1 MFQKAFDVSQDPT
14 LILSAKNEIVYANRA
29 MVRFFKLKGD
39 FINHVL
45 SPMPKIKIKDSWT
58 TLDKLINEN
67 KFKDDTLS
75 FHGVELKFEYED
87 ALPISVYIQ
96 TMSING
102 KNRNVSK
109 IISIRD
115 LRKEHEY
122 LHTHDKHIH
131 PITKLPSEIQALHD
145 LSLLYSKIHLEDSKV
160 ALVLLH
166 LDNLSMIKAVVGYEQ
181 ANTILIKVTHY
192 LKNLSTNL
200 HVSVYHTFDNNFLL
214 SISNLKSSLGV
225 ISLVEEIQQ
234 QVALLY
240 KMDEV
245 RLHLTMSVGISI
257 YPDSGTSQKLLDN
270 AYKALYEAQ
279 KSGDGRVHVYI
290 PEESKHDYDE
300 LTLHNEMHSAL
311 EKDEFEVYYQPVF
324 DAKTEEIVS
333 AEALIRWVHPQ
344 YGIIPPNIFIPIME
358 KTGFIIELGH
368 FVLKEVL
375 KQQKRWE
382 LFQFK
387 EISVFMNVASIEL
400 EAGNFV
406 ENIEEQLAHYKVKP
420 ELIGF
425 EITETSALLNE
436 SNTQKDFSKLQKLG
450 VGITLDD
457 FGVGYSSFSYLKQ
470 FPTDLLK
477 IDKTLVD
484 SITTNEENQRIMKA
498 MIELGHTLGM
508 KVIVEGVE
516 NKKMYDML
524 VSYGCD
530 YVQGYYFSKPVPV
543 YEFQKLL

>member
-1 MFQKAFDVSQDPT
+1 
-14 LILSAKNEIVYANRA
+14 
-29 MVRFFKLKGD
+29 
-39 FINHVL
+39 
-45 SPMPKIKIKDSWT
+45 
-58 TLDKLINEN
+58 
-67 KFKDDTLS
+67 
-75 FHGVELKFEYED
+75 
-87 ALPISVYIQ
+87 
-96 TMSING
+96 
-102 KNRNVSK
+102 
-109 IISIRD
+109 
-115 LRKEHEY
+115 
-122 LHTHDKHIH
+122 
-131 PITKLPSEIQALHD
+131 
-145 LSLLYSKIHLEDSKV
+145 V
-160 ALVLLH
+160 ALVLLN
-166 LDNLSMIKAVVGYEQ
+166 LDNFSMIKAVVGYEQ
-181 ANTILIKVTHY
+181 ANRILIKFTNY

-214 SISNLKSSLGV
+214 SITNLKSSLGV
-225 ISLVEEIQQ
+225 ISLVEEMQQ

-240 KMDEV
+240 KMGEV

-257 YPDSGTSQKLLDN
+257 YPESGTARKLLDY

-279 KSGDGRVHVYI
+279 KSGNGRVHVYI
-290 PEESKHDYDE
+290 PEKSTHGYDE

-311 EKDEFEVYYQPVF
+311 EKDEFEVYYQPVM
-324 DAKTEEIVS
+324 DAKTEDIVS

-358 KTGFIIELGH
+358 KTGFIVELGH

-382 LFQFK
+382 VFQFRK
-387 EISVFMNVASIEL
+387 ISVFMNVAPVEL
-400 EAGNFV
+400 ETGNFIKNV
-406 ENIEEQLAHYKVKP
+406 EEQLAHYKVKP

-425 EITETSALLNE
+425 EITETSVLLDE
-436 SNTQKDFSKLQKLG
+436 SNTQKVFSTLNKLG

-477 IDKTLVD
+477 IDRTLAD
-484 SITTNEENQRIMKA
+484 SLVTNEANQRIMKT

-516 NKKMYDML
+516 NKKMYDIL